1 MEKLLA
7 MRNKMKRFVTLF
19 LVLIA
24 LFTFPFTA
32 LANDEM
38 DLSDNTERSIE
49 YFEDGSYIVT
59 EFETSI
65 ISAFS
70 TSTVSKTKYS
80 NYYNSNNIKEWAV
93 KLTATFNYT
102 GSSATCTNATTS
114 YTIYNGNWKVTTATS
129 SKSGRKATGNFTI
142 KKYSLGIPV
151 KTINRTLT
159 ISCSNTGVCS

>member
-7 MRNKMKRFVTLF
+7 MRNKMKWFVTLF

-65 ISAFS
+65 ISAFQHQ
-70 TSTVSKTKYS
+70 
-80 NYYNSNNIKEWAV
+80 
-93 KLTATFNYT
+93 
-102 GSSATCTNATTS
+102 
-114 YTIYNGNWKVTTATS
+114 
-129 SKSGRKATGNFTI
+129 R
-142 KKYSLGIPV
+142 
-151 KTINRTLT
+151 
-159 ISCSNTGVCS
+159 